1 MQREDEMVAF
11 IPVDRA
17 VALKRNPKDS
27 WQMPARPL
35 YLHLLQH
42 CQGRVARS
50 DLGWADDAK
59 NAQSKAVEKEFEG
72 LADAKP
78 WKNWKQAQQKANVKV
93 QPLFI
98 DYVLQ

>member
-1 MQREDEMVAF
+1 
-11 IPVDRA
+11 
-17 VALKRNPKDS
+17 LPK
-27 WQMPARPL
+27 Q
-35 YLHLLQH
+35 
-42 CQGRVARS
+42 VARS

-72 LADAKP
+72 LADAKA